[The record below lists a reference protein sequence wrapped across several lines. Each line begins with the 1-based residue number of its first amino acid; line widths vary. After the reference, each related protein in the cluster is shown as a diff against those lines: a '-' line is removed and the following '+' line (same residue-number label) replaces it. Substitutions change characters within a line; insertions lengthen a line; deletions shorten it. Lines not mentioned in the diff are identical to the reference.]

1 MRSGAWIRPFFTPKF
16 LSETAM
22 LSFRDKVQQ
31 QVFLLNG
38 LAMSDFDL
46 SQPTGDP
53 GVSMA
58 YG

>member
-1 MRSGAWIRPFFTPKF
+1 
-16 LSETAM
+16 M

-31 QVFLLNG
+31 QVFRLNG

-46 SQPTGDP
+46 SQPADDP